1 MENSPEE
8 VYVETKNYSHPERVR
23 KASYTES
30 WPDYAKR
37 LVRVKVKA
45 IDAGDAFVELVNN
58 KAAIN
63 GYKPTEILASELVQR
78 EDWPPIDFAPR
89 SCEEVVELFGREDSS
104 VRNGCL
110 SSMWSSAL
118 NMVRR
123 RHCIRQ

>member
-1 MENSPEE
+1 MEESQEE
-8 VYVETKNYSHPERVR
+8 VYVSTKNRSHPERIR
-23 KASYTES
+23 RASYTES

-37 LVRVKVKA
+37 LVNVKVRA

-63 GYKPTEILASELVQR
+63 SYKPTEILAAELVQR

-89 SCEEVVELFGREDSS
+89 SCEEVVERFGKENSS